1 VSRSGRRQGV
11 PNDDTIQPETRAS
24 GLRTFLIADVRGYT
38 TYTREH
44 GDEAGAELAATFAA
58 TVREVVEAREG
69 VLLELRGDEALVVFE
84 SPRQAVRAA
93 VAVQQRLQ
101 EVGLARGVGIGL
113 DAGEAVQVE
122 GGFRGA
128 ALNLAARLCSQAKAG
143 EVLATEA
150 LTHLTGRV
158 DGVAY
163 VEPRLLHAKGYVA
176 PIRALEVVPADR
188 VPSALAA
195 RVRGTRRAFVR
206 HRRTILAGAVA
217 VGAAGLAVVLIT
229 RQTSPPP
236 ASPNQLAA
244 LEPGVAIIDAETDAV
259 INQIP
264 RSTIKTPVELW
275 YAAGKFWVLNLEP
288 SSLVEIDAR
297 TGAIG
302 RTVSPSLPCCGGVA
316 IDGDTMWMTDFERP
330 IIAKIHIPSGR
341 EVDRFDLAD
350 QLDEPS
356 PDGFSS
362 IVAADGSLWL
372 AGKNRAQIFRVNPV
386 NGKLQATI
394 DHVFGSWT
402 VAAGDGA
409 VWGSSFG
416 GVDRIDTRT
425 NTALKTDVS
434 AGIGVG
440 GYVTTGGGFAWTAN
454 ESKGELYE
462 IDQAGKVAATFET
475 GLGARGVSFADGSIW
490 VANQDEGTVSRV
502 DVVTGAV
509 TNLEFAHPVQVVAA
523 GSGSV
528 AVVLAPGRSYEDRIQ
543 ALQGTVAR
551 LFIEGYQFDQGD
563 SANTWT
569 PVSTMVEQATCARL
583 LRFTPDGGLEPEVA
597 AMMPSVS
604 DDGRTYTFTVRPGFA
619 FSGPDAEAVTAETF
633 RFSIERALSPRL
645 QEGAFAP
652 GPDVLPDL
660 AGEKAFRAGTAE
672 HISGLVAD
680 GDTLTITLTQPSGE
694 FLPRLSLPFFC
705 PVPLDTPVLPGAAAR
720 DADTEDRD
728 VDMIPSAGPYYVAE
742 YLQGEYINLK
752 RNPNY
757 GGDRTAAFDAIALRE
772 GINGGVAVSRV
783 EDESWDGV
791 LTVYDRVFD
800 PAGELATRWG
810 PNSEP
815 AAGGDQR
822 YYAVPDGG
830 VLGVVF
836 NASRPPFSDVRLRQ
850 AVSVALDREALAR
863 AFSGQ
868 FIATLPWDSALSS
881 SWGPPGARAEVPQPD
896 LATARRL
903 ARPHAG
909 AELRLVLG
917 ADCEECRRAANS
929 IADQLAQIGL
939 TVRMDGVDDPIA
951 EALRPDTPYDF
962 LLGASW
968 PAAPDAAIFVDDML
982 LTDLPAPWLP
992 DDLVSDARHLR
1003 TLSGADRRTAAVSL
1017 VANHFGNRYPVAI
1030 FANSVAGAF
1039 FNPTIGCLSFDSQGT
1054 LDLVALCRGEAPTPS
1069 ATAGS
1074 PTP

>member
-1 VSRSGRRQGV
+1 MTTDG
-11 PNDDTIQPETRAS
+11 TAQPEARAS

-38 TYTREH
+38 TYTREF

-58 TVREVVEAREG
+58 AVREVVEARDG
-69 VLLELRGDEALVVFE
+69 ILLELRGDEALVVFE

-122 GGFRGA
+122 GGYRGA

-163 VEPRLLHAKGYVA
+163 VEPRLLHAKGYAA
-176 PIRALEVVPADR
+176 PVRALEVVPADR
-188 VPSALAA
+188 VPSGMAT
-195 RVRGTRRAFVR
+195 RVRRTRRTVSQ
-206 HRRTILAGAVA
+206 HRRTILAAAVVA
-217 VGAAGLAVVLIT
+217 GAGLLAIVLVT
-229 RQTSPPP
+229 REPPSPAPTANP
-236 ASPNQLAA
+236 LAELA
-244 LEPGVAIIDAETDAV
+244 PGVAIVDGKTGAV
-259 INQIP
+259 IKQIP
-264 RSTIKTPVELW
+264 RSVLKTPVELW
-275 YAAGKFWVLNLEP
+275 YVDGSFWVLNLEP
-288 SSLVEIDAR
+288 SSMVEIDPR

-302 RTVSPSLPCCGGVA
+302 RTVSPSLPCCGGVT
-316 IDGDTMWMTDFERP
+316 IDGDTMWLTDFERP
-330 IIAKIHIPSGR
+330 IIAKIHIPTGR
-341 EVDRFDLAD
+341 EVDRFDLGD

-362 IVAADGSLWL
+362 IVVADGSLWL
-372 AGKNRAQIFRVNPV
+372 AGKNRAKVFRVNPV
-386 NGKLQATI
+386 NGKLQATV
-394 DHVFGSWT
+394 DHVFGSWA

-416 GVDRIDTRT
+416 GVDRIDTGT

-462 IDQAGKVAATFET
+462 IDQTGNVAATFAT
-475 GLGARGVSFADGSIW
+475 GLGARGVSFADGAIW

-509 TNLEFAHPVQVVAA
+509 RNLEFAHPVQVVAA
-523 GSGSV
+523 GAGSV

-543 ALQGTVAR
+543 ALQGNVAR
-551 LFIEGYQFDQGD
+551 LFIEGYQFDRGD
-563 SANTWT
+563 PANTWT
-569 PVSTMVEQATCARL
+569 PVSTMVEQATCAHL
-583 LRFTPDGGLEPEVA
+583 LRFTPSGGLEPEVA
-597 AMMPSVS
+597 AAMPSVS
-604 DDGRTYTFTVRPGFA
+604 DDGLTYTFMIRPGFA

-680 GDTLTITLTQPSGE
+680 GDALTITLTKPSGD
-694 FLPRLSLPFFC
+694 FLPRLMLPFFC
-705 PVPLDTPVLPGAAAR
+705 PVPLDTPVLPNAVAQ
-720 DADTEDRD
+720 DADTEDPD
-728 VDMIPSAGPYYVAE
+728 VDVIPSAGPYYVAE

-757 GGDRTAAFDAIALRE
+757 GGPRTAAFDAIALRE

-800 PAGELATRWG
+800 PTGELAGRWG
-810 PNSEP
+810 PDSTA

-822 YYAVPDGG
+822 YFAVPDGG

-836 NASRPPFSDVRLRQ
+836 NSSRPPFSDVRLRE
-850 AVSVALDREALAR
+850 AVSLALDRQILAEAFRSLFMAAVPWNDALA
-863 AFSGQ
+863 
-868 FIATLPWDSALSS
+868 P
-881 SWGPPGARAEVPQPD
+881 SWGSGAGQEVPAPD
-896 LATARRL
+896 LALARRL
-903 ARPHAG
+903 ARPYAG
-909 AELRLVLG
+909 KELRLVTG
-917 ADCEECRRAANS
+917 NDCDECLRAANS
-929 IADQLAQIGL
+929 IADQLAAIGL
-939 TVRMDGVDDPIA
+939 EVQVEGVPDPLA
-951 EALRPDTPYDF
+951 AANAPNSPYDM
-962 LLGASW
+962 LGGASW
-968 PAAPDAAIFVDDML
+968 PIAPDPALFVSDL
-982 LTDLPAPWLP
+982 LLKDLPIPWLP
-992 DDLVSDARHLR
+992 KSLVVAAGNLR
-1003 TLSGADRRTAAVSL
+1003 MLTGADRVEAAEQL
-1017 VANHFGNRYPVAI
+1017 VQNQFGGEYPVAI
-1030 FANSVAGAF
+1030 FANTVTGAF
-1039 FNPTIGCLSFDSQGT
+1039 FSPTLGCLQFNAAGT
-1054 LDLVALCRGEAPTPS
+1054 LDLVALCP
-1069 ATAGS
+1069 GS
-1074 PTP
+1074 